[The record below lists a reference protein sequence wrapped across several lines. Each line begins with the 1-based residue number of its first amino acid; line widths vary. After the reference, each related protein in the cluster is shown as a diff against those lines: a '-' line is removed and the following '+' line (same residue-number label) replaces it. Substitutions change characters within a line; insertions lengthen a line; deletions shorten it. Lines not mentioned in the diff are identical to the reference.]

1 MKSINTRK
9 IITVITAVCLVIILL
24 PFTSLNISAAATIT
38 DTLNLLNVSKNQTG
52 EGYNWNNPTNTL
64 TLSGLDINT
73 DAQCGLKIL
82 DNTVIV
88 LEGRNVISAAETAIY
103 CAGMVTF
110 KGTGSLTLVSG
121 NTGITVKS
129 YDMADKLMILEGTI
143 DITAGVEAIRSD
155 YASISVAGGNIKL
168 SAADSAGYAING
180 RVVSISDG
188 VTMTADNTV
197 AASYSL
203 TVNAANLTINA
214 PKSAFEY
221 KGNFEISNESISA
234 GASASSLS
242 AAETYNGESSLI
254 TVSTAQKKAPSIIFG
269 EGYPLALDFIL
280 LAGSIVILIAVIFI
294 PPYVKKRRVAA
305 REAAAAA
312 LAKTK

>member
-1 MKSINTRK
+1 MKSTKK
-9 IITVITAVCLVIILL
+9 IITVIVAVCLVITLL
-24 PFTSLNISAAATIT
+24 PFTAFNISAAATIT
-38 DTLNLLNVSKNQTG
+38 ETLDLLNVSKNQTG
-52 EGYNWNNPTNTL
+52 EGYYWNNPTNTL

-73 DAQCGLKIL
+73 DAKCGLKIL

-88 LEGRNVISAAETAIY
+88 LEGRNVISAADTAIY

-110 KGTGSLTLVSG
+110 KGTGSLTIVSD
-121 NTGITVKS
+121 NIGIIVKS
-129 YDMADKLMILEGTI
+129 LDMADKFMILDGTI

-188 VTMTADNTV
+188 VTLTSDNTV

-203 TVNAANLTINA
+203 TVNSANLTINA
-214 PKSAFEY
+214 PKPAFEY

-269 EGYPLALDFIL
+269 ESYPLALDFIL
-280 LAGSIVILIAVIFI
+280 LAGLIIVLITVIFL
-294 PPYVKKRRVAA
+294 PPYLKKRRVTA

-312 LAKTK
+312 QVKKK